1 MPVRFLSPSLGG
13 SNGPLLAGHW
23 ALGLAYRHLGA
34 DQWFVGTDMHEA
46 AAPFGHSLFLNIDSL
61 DASVSYGVSDRVSL
75 TLTMPFSRGTHSR
88 FYADGVRH
96 TVQASSLGDT
106 SMQGNIWLRS
116 PSEHPEGNFAVGFGL
131 KTPSGNN
138 DVVGDF
144 FSQWLN
150 HQSSVDQ
157 SIQLGDGGLGIILQA
172 QGFHNVFNRGAAYFN
187 GWYLLAP
194 RDQACRRRL
203 LGFPSRRRM
212 CIPSGPDSLTRWRR
226 SEVYP
231 PV

>member
-46 AAPFGHSLFLNIDSL
+46 AAPFGHPLFLNIDSL

-96 TVQASSLGDT
+96 TVQASGLGDT

-138 DVVGDF
+138 DVVGGF
-144 FSQWLN
+144 FQANGSITKALWTN
-150 HQSSVDQ
+150 PSNSAMGAWESFCRHKDSTTSSTGE
-157 SIQLGDGGLGIILQA
+157 QLISTVGI
-172 QGFHNVFNRGAAYFN
+172 F
-187 GWYLLAP
+187 
-194 RDQACRRRL
+194 
-203 LGFPSRRRM
+203 
-212 CIPSGPDSLTRWRR
+212 
-226 SEVYP
+226 
-231 PV
+231 